1 MDEQVIT
8 GTTAAEIAASV
19 RALHGATTMPMV
31 MNEPLEIG
39 AA

>member
-1 MDEQVIT
+1 MPC
-8 GTTAAEIAASV
+8 AIAASV
-19 RALHGATTMPMV
+19 RALHGTTTMPIV